1 MCWIVQTVS
10 VRDDPMGSM
19 IQVMSMLFVPL
30 SLTTPTRAWARH
42 TGQSQMLFTLIGSA
56 GHTTSPT
63 GLRSTTSHTGYTD
76 METTTSSHAARRPIL
91 FPVIGPMPS
100 HMGMVCNT
108 AAATTGANT
117 TTKTIQISAAQID
130 ASMDSGS
137 IKAIGAVPMV
147 NKNFLEFK
155 REDNYSLHSVSRG
168 GQGQDSVCL
177 GKHRVLSPHI
187 PPPPATASRPG
198 VTLVGDDYVTAIRRI
213 THKSAEKNQPMR
225 KHSILRN
232 KQKQKKGRLLPCQ
245 IQVIAV

>member
-56 GHTTSPT
+56 GHMTSPT
-63 GLRSTTSHTGYTD
+63 GLGSTTSHTGYTD

-117 TTKTIQISAAQID
+117 ITKTIQISAAQID
-130 ASMDSGS
+130 AWKYKGYRCSSDGEQELSGVQERGQLQLAQCFPGGTRTRLGVS
-137 IKAIGAVPMV
+137 GQTPSLVPPHT
-147 NKNFLEFK
+147 
-155 REDNYSLHSVSRG
+155 STSG
-168 GQGQDSVCL
+168 
-177 GKHRVLSPHI
+177 HR
-187 PPPPATASRPG
+187 
-198 VTLVGDDYVTAIRRI
+198 
-213 THKSAEKNQPMR
+213 K
-225 KHSILRN
+225 
-232 KQKQKKGRLLPCQ
+232 
-245 IQVIAV
+245 